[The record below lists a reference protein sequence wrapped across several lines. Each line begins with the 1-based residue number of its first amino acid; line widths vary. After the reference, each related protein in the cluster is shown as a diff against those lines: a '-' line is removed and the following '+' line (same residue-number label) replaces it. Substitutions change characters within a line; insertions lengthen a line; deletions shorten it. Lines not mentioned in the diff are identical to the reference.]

1 MAYDQRQNYRPP
13 PPQQQQQQQQQQQY
27 YDQGNPYDDAH
38 YNGYGQAQQYDGY
51 GYDDGYQNQ
60 NGYYDDGYAAGYA
73 GGYQQGPS
81 PRQNPPQ
88 GGYGR
93 ANGGPLPPPPLNYG
107 QGPPPGAAPRGR
119 GGGPGPAPRGR
130 GGYGLPSGR
139 GGYGGPPPRG
149 APPNARPPQDFGPN
163 GEPMGRGRPPPQ
175 NAPPRAARQP
185 SPEALPFDNPFP
197 VFPNKK
203 SPPRS
208 KNRTLEDDMANLI
221 MENAPGVGR
230 PSGEHPRQA
239 PRKMSKASDGPRPS
253 LDGNRPRM
261 PGYGRGPDQF
271 ERPPPPQRSHT
282 ARPDNQIGGF
292 RMPFGSPEQPPQLQR
307 SQTMPQNYQDE
318 YEQWQEPGPVAGYH
332 GPESQSYIPPRPT
345 TAGND
350 RSRQAPPAPYAPLK
364 YQPDKRDTVEDVYD
378 TYYNN
383 HSQRN
388 HDPRKPLSREEAIEA
403 EMPDFDSIP
412 QAPNHRRGHSFED
425 HLSGGSGNNTPQ
437 AQRQNFPPQT
447 QEPRGRSNSNFSQGQ
462 SIHRSRSQPDFNRGQ
477 NPNYVAEIPADAPP
491 VPNLPRSQTFNDQGG
506 MGGYGGYAQAPPPPR
521 PGTSH
526 GHGARGPPTAGW
538 GGQPPNGPPRGTPGP
553 QAPPGGRPYG
563 GRPAELQRNATD
575 MSQRSDPGPNG
586 RYNNNAPPNGP
597 LPDHRTNMAARGG
610 NNMMSPVDQRNNMMS
625 PVNQRGN
632 NMMSPE
638 RGNNMMSPERGN
650 NMMSP
655 VEQRKNDPD
664 ALPHH
669 PTPVRPGLQ
678 GGQQGGQ
685 QAQQQGKPVPV
696 RQHQGSNQTV
706 PGGPSPTGSQRR
718 ARRMSDPITMEGLA
732 KLRNN
737 AASRPADKELQLR
750 FAKKLVEAAAVL
762 ADEGGRADAKTR
774 NKNRERY
781 TLEAQKVVKK
791 LAHGK
796 YPEAMFYYAD
806 SLGSGQLGL
815 DSNEKEAFS
824 LYLEAAKLGHAQAAY
839 RTAVCCEIGAEDGG
853 GTRKDPA
860 KAVQWYKRAATLGD
874 VAAMYKMG
882 MIQLK
887 GLLNQPK
894 SPHEAVTWLKRA
906 AEQANEENP
915 HSLHELALLYSNK
928 ASARDAAADVVAR
941 DERYAFDMF
950 KKAAEFGYKFS
961 QFRLGEAFEYGHL
974 GCPVDPRNSLAWYT
988 RAAAQEEH
996 QSELALSGWYLTGIP
1011 GVLEQSD
1018 TEAYLWA
1025 RKAAC
1030 ADPPLPKAMFAM
1042 GYYTEVGIGC
1052 PRSLEEA
1059 KRWYGRA
1066 ASYNFPKAR
1075 ERLEELKKGGA
1086 KVQKGRERLS
1096 RSNQR
1101 QHEENCVV
1109 M

>member
-13 PPQQQQQQQQQQQY
+13 PPQQQY
-27 YDQGNPYDDAH
+27 YDQGHPYDDAH
-38 YNGYGQAQQYDGY
+38 YHGYGQAQQYDGY

-60 NGYYDDGYAAGYA
+60 NGYYDDGYGGGYT
-73 GGYQQGPS
+73 GGYYQQGPP

-93 ANGGPLPPPPLNYG
+93 MNGGPPQPQNYA
-107 QGPPPGAAPRGR
+107 QGPPPGGAPRGR

-130 GGYGLPSGR
+130 GAY
-139 GGYGGPPPRG
+139 GPPPGRG
-149 APPNARPPQDFGPN
+149 AANRPV
-163 GEPMGRGRPPPQ
+163 
-175 NAPPRAARQP
+175 

-208 KNRTLEDDMANLI
+208 KTRTLEDDMANMI

-230 PSGEHPRQA
+230 PSGEHPRQV

-261 PGYGRGPDQF
+261 PGYARGPEQF
-271 ERPPPPQRSHT
+271 ERPPPPARSHT
-282 ARPDNQIGGF
+282 AKPDNSIGGF
-292 RMPFGSPEQPPQLQR
+292 RMPFGSPEQPRQLQR

-350 RSRQAPPAPYAPLK
+350 RNRAPPMPAQPPAPYAPLK
-364 YQPDKRDTVEDVYD
+364 YQPDKRDTVEEVYD
-378 TYYNN
+378 TYYNS
-383 HSQRN
+383 HGRQG

-403 EMPDFDSIP
+403 EMPDFDNIP
-412 QAPNHRRGHSFED
+412 QMPNHRRGQSFED

-437 AQRQNFPPQT
+437 AHRQNFPPQ
-447 QEPRGRSNSNFSQGQ
+447 EPRARSNTNTSQGQ
-462 SIHRSRSQPDFNRGQ
+462 GQSLHRSRSQPDFNRGQ
-477 NPNYVAEIPADAPP
+477 NPNYIAEVPGDAPP
-491 VPNLPRSQTFNDQGG
+491 VPNLPRSQTFNEQGA
-506 MGGYGGYAQAPPPPR
+506 MGGYAGYGQAPPPPR

-526 GHGARGPPTAGW
+526 GHGRGPPGPPGPPGPGW
-538 GGQPPNGPPRGTPGP
+538 GGQPPNGPARGTPGP
-553 QAPPGGRPYG
+553 QGPPGGRPYG
-563 GRPAELQRNATD
+563 GRPEHLQRNATD

-586 RYNNNAPPNGP
+586 RYNNAPPNGP
-597 LPDHRTNMAARGG
+597 LPDHRARGPPVQTNMGPRGG
-610 NNMMSPVDQRNNMMS
+610 NTMTSPPVDQ
-625 PVNQRGN
+625 Q
-632 NMMSPE
+632 
-638 RGNNMMSPERGN
+638 
-650 NMMSP
+650 
-655 VEQRKNDPD
+655 KADPD

-678 GGQQGGQ
+678 QGGQ
-685 QAQQQGKPVPV
+685 PAQQQGKPIPV
-696 RQHQGSNQTV
+696 RQHQDSNETV
-706 PGGPSPTGSQRR
+706 PGGPSPTGSQRKP
-718 ARRMSDPITMEGLA
+718 RRMSDPITMESLA
-732 KLRNN
+732 RLRND
-737 AASRPADKELQLR
+737 AASRPSDKELQLR
-750 FAKKLVEAAAVL
+750 LAKKLVEAAAIL
-762 ADEGGRADAKTR
+762 ADEGGRADPKTR

-781 TLEAQKVVKK
+781 TVEAHKIVKK

-796 YPEAMFYYAD
+796 YPEAMFYMAD

-815 DSNEKEAFS
+815 APNEKEAFS

-853 GTRKDPA
+853 GTRKDPV
-860 KAVQWYKRAATLGD
+860 KAVQWYKRAAALGD

-894 SPHEAVTWLKRA
+894 SPNEAVTWLKRA

-915 HSLHELALLYSNK
+915 HALHELALLYSNK
-928 ASARDAAADVVAR
+928 AGARDATPDMIAR

-974 GCPVDPRNSLAWYT
+974 GCPVDPRNSIAWYT

-996 QSELALSGWYLTGIP
+996 QSELALSGWYLTGSSGI
-1011 GVLEQSD
+1011 LEQSD

-1096 RSNQR
+1096 RSNQK